1 MRGSFGRYPSMKGPL
16 STLATFVSEAVG
28 EAIFEGI
35 LAVVIGGPVWLINHF
50 FGPFHVST
58 DSVALGIGV
67 VGGVLGLVMF
77 VAIGVSRHREAW
89 KVRLFGA
96 VVAVILAGSL
106 YGYMVRKH
114 V

>member
-1 MRGSFGRYPSMKGPL
+1 MRGPL
-16 STLATFVSEAVG
+16 SSLGSFLGEAAA

-35 LAVVIGGPVWLINHF
+35 LAGLIGGPVWLINHL

-58 DSVALGIGV
+58 DSIVLGIGV
-67 VGGVLGLVMF
+67 VGGALGLVMF

-96 VVAVILAGSL
+96 VVAAVLALSFL
-106 YGYMVRKH
+106 YAFMVHRH
-114 V
+114 I